1 MIKYTLRF
9 AAEDSEGE
17 HKVSFHA
24 HSTAGALDV
33 AKNSAKGDWA
43 DLYERDTLICRMQLV
58 EESGVWLV
66 KPAV

>member
-9 AAEDSEGE
+9 VADQSDAEQ
-17 HKVSFHA
+17 KVSFYA

-33 AKNSAKGDWA
+33 AKKSAEGDWA
-43 DLYERDTLICRMQLV
+43 ALYEKDKLICRMQLV

-66 KPAV
+66 KPA